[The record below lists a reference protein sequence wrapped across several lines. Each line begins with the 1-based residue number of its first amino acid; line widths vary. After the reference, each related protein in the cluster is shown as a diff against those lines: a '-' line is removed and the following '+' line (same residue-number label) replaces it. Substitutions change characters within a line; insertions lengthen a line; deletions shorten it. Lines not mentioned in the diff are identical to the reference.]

1 MTMGGMGQWQTRRGA
16 RPYWRV
22 AGTVLTAA
30 VIGLAAGGVCRADGL
45 VISAPDVTATPGSG
59 GSFDVIITNTNSTMG
74 GASYQVASDNVDLTL
89 TGPSGVN
96 FTSVSI
102 ATTDTYIYVDPASTN
117 GLTFT
122 NSAFPG
128 TNLEVFDLEFG
139 PLGSREIDPQQS
151 YGLVH
156 VTYTVHPG
164 VTPGSGTLSFVSDT
178 SVSDISG
185 TNLTGVTLQ
194 NSSFTVSSVPEPSGP
209 VLLATGVLAAMW
221 RRKRKSGSS

>member
-1 MTMGGMGQWQTRRGA
+1 MESHMTMGGMGQWQTRRGA
-16 RPYWRV
+16 RPYWRGRDRVDRRRDRPRRGVSV
-22 AGTVLTAA
+22 AP
-30 VIGLAAGGVCRADGL
+30 DGL
-45 VISAPDVTATPGSG
+45 VISAPDVTATPGSS

-139 PLGSREIDPQQS
+139 PLGSREIDPQMS

-156 VTYTVHPG
+156 MTYTVDQAS
-164 VTPGSGTLSFVSDT
+164 PGSGHAFVR
-178 SVSDISG
+178 IRY
-185 TNLTGVTLQ
+185 LCFRHQ
-194 NSSFTVSSVPEPSGP
+194 
-209 VLLATGVLAAMW
+209 
-221 RRKRKSGSS
+221 RH